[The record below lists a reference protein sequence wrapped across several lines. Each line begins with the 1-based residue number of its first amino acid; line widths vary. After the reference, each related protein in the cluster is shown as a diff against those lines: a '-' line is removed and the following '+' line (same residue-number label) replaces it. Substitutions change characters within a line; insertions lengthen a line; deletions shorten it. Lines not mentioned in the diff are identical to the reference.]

1 MLNSK
6 VALIVVSMLLSVG
19 IKASVVVGYDDAS
32 DAAYSSGW
40 TTGSNGGFGFGQW
53 FLSSV
58 ATNGVGDSNTNGS
71 LGGPGIN
78 IGGKSWQSQQG
89 VNWNGAIVS
98 RGIGNFALGNV
109 FEVDI
114 DFGNLS
120 VGNQTFSLFDSAFN
134 DFIQIGSTGGSGLM
148 TIETMAGIS
157 STSVA
162 YSDGGYRLGFAHT
175 SSSIVDISITTL
187 ATSSTITYSVG
198 YGGNAGTHNITIGG
212 SDPVTGQEI
221 YSNRLK
227 MTAPVP
233 EPASIAALSLGLA
246 LLRRRR

>member
-1 MLNSK
+1 MFESK
-6 VALIVVSMLLSVG
+6 SAALLVMTLLSMGVR
-19 IKASVVVGYDDAS
+19 ASVVVGYDDAS
-32 DAAYSSGW
+32 DSAYNSGW
-40 TTGSNGGFGFGQW
+40 ATGSNGGFGFGQW

-58 ATNGVGDSNTNGS
+58 GTNGIGDSNTNGS

-98 RGIGNFALGNV
+98 RTIGNFALGNV

-120 VGNQTFSLFDSAFN
+120 VGNQTFSLFDSGFN
-134 DFIQIGSTGGSGLM
+134 DFIQIGSTGGSGLI

-157 STSVA
+157 TTSVA
-162 YSDGGYRLGFAHT
+162 YSDGGYRLGFTHT
-175 SSSIVDISITTL
+175 SSSIVDVSITTL
-187 ATSSTITYSVG
+187 ATSATTTYSVG
-198 YGGNAGTHNITIGG
+198 YGGNAGGHLFTIGG
-212 SDPVTGQEI
+212 NNPVTGQEI

-227 MTAPVP
+227 MTAAVP